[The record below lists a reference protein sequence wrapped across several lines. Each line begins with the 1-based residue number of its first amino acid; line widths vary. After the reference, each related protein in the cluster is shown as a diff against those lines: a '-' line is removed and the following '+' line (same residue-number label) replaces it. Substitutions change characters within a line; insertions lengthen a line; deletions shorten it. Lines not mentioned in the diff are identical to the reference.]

1 MITEKEKIGWMG
13 VFLCGG
19 FSILALMVMWKPSC
33 LYLSREGLSMRGL
46 LRSYSYKWE
55 DIKGFNVLT
64 YRLSRMVII
73 IFPNP
78 KEGQPDAGTL
88 LSVLTRKR
96 EMLSDFYS
104 IPPEE
109 MADLLRT
116 LRTHFLE
123 ERF

>member
-1 MITEKEKIGWMG
+1 M
-13 VFLCGG
+13 
-19 FSILALMVMWKPSC
+19 ALVLMWKPSC
-33 LYLSREGLSMRGL
+33 LYLSREGLSVRAL
-46 LRSYSYKWE
+46 LRPYSYKWG
-55 DIKGFNVLT
+55 DIKGFTVLK

-73 IFPNP
+73 VFPR
-78 KEGQPDAGTL
+78 EGRPDAGAL
-88 LSVLTRKR
+88 VNALTRKR
-96 EMLSDFYS
+96 EVLSDFYS